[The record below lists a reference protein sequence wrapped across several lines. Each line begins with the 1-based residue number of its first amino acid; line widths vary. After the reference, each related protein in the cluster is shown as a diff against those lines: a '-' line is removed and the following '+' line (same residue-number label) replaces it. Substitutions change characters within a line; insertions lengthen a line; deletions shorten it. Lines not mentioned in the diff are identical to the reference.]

1 MFRVFECTQRLIYV
15 DDEGNEVVFQ
25 PVTQALVLITVNNKF
40 SWRTTIAVDLHLH
53 TKFSSQRR
61 DVYIHEYNQYLA
73 ENLKNL
79 SISYSKQ
86 WRNVYC
92 RLSFE
97 VSYKLYNCSQIMTVS
112 DVAVPE
118 N

>member
-15 DDEGNEVVFQ
+15 DDKDNEVVFQ
-25 PVTQALVLITVNNKF
+25 PVSQALVLITVNNKF

-61 DVYIHEYNQYLA
+61 DIYIHEYNQYLR

-79 SISYSKQ
+79 SISYTKQ
-86 WRNVYC
+86 QRNVYC

-97 VSYKLYNCSQIMTVS
+97 VSYKHYNCSQIMTVS
-112 DVAVPE
+112 DTVVPE